1 MSATHDE
8 DCEAQDFLDEIVD
21 GGSERNREFP
31 ELVEAAL
38 RRRKT
43 LHELAQRRERRR
55 IVKARQ
61 GDQLGQ
67 TSVTPDVTDV

>member
-1 MSATHDE
+1 MTKTARQ
-8 DCEAQDFLDEIVD
+8 QDLLDEIVD
-21 GGSERNREFP
+21 ERSERNREFP

-55 IVKARQ
+55 IAKARR

>member
-1 MSATHDE
+1 LARSSTNVVSGIESFRSSSRLPFVVA
-8 DCEAQDFLDEIVD
+8 
-21 GGSERNREFP
+21 
-31 ELVEAAL
+31 
-38 RRRKT
+38 KT

-55 IVKARQ
+55 IAKARR